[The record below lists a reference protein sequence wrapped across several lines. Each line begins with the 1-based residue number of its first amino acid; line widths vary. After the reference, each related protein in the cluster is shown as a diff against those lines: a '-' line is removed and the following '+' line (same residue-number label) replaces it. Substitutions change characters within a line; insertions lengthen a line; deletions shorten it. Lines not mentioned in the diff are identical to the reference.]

1 MTKIQT
7 MHKDIKWKANLQT
20 HFKSHFQSYFLKNNF
35 STKSITIT
43 FHKAAVL
50 LTLQQ
55 SPWRPDTFL
64 IVQGGLWRLKS
75 SQRQNQALVLKCH
88 IKARF
93 LIHSEM
99 QMWAKNCTGQSYNC
113 VEKH

>member
-1 MTKIQT
+1 MTKIQA

-20 HFKSHFQSYFLKNNF
+20 HFKSHFQSYFFKNNF

-43 FHKAAVL
+43 FHKAAVV

-55 SPWRPDTFL
+55 SPWRPDTSL

-75 SQRQNQALVLKCH
+75 SQRQNQLGPGTKMPH
-88 IKARF
+88 
-93 LIHSEM
+93 
-99 QMWAKNCTGQSYNC
+99 QSQIPDSQWNAD
-113 VEKH
+113 VSK